1 MGNPWK
7 EISLSDYENH
17 MKLDSVKQ
25 LQSMNQTM
33 KDQLNDYDVHSVMIL
48 GIAGGNGLEY
58 IGNKYNKVFGVDI
71 NSSYLKAVKDRYPNL
86 SDVLECLN
94 IDLIN
99 DADSLPKS
107 ELLIANLLIEYIGYD
122 AFVKV
127 VQNVI
132 PQYISCVIQINETT
146 KQWVSDS
153 PYIHAFDG
161 LDSVHCQMEETKL
174 TETLSK
180 IGYRLIKT
188 VADVLPNG
196 KSLVR
201 LDYEA

>member
-1 MGNPWK
+1 M
-7 EISLSDYENH
+7 
-17 MKLDSVKQ
+17 
-25 LQSMNQTM
+25 
-33 KDQLNDYDVHSVMIL
+33 
-48 GIAGGNGLEY
+48 
-58 IGNKYNKVFGVDI
+58 
-71 NSSYLKAVKDRYPNL
+71 
-86 SDVLECLN
+86 
-94 IDLIN
+94 
-99 DADSLPKS
+99 
-107 ELLIANLLIEYIGYD
+107 IEYIGYD

-127 VQNVI
+127 VQNVT

-174 TETLSK
+174 TETMSK